1 MQLCTKAG
9 GDERMKENVAARW
22 REGEGPERRHPLAR
36 RAPTRT
42 SVSAWWWSPGPGVAG
57 AAPARVERRRDRGGV
72 GWVWVVRSGAERG
85 RGGGACGS
93 DAIERSGRKKG
104 HARVLYPLMF
114 VGPTHQPTNI
124 SYICQILN
132 R

>member
-36 RAPTRT
+36 SAPLEPWCLRGGGRRWARRGRGGASQGRA
-42 SVSAWWWSPGPGVAG
+42 
-57 AAPARVERRRDRGGV
+57 RRDRGGV
-72 GWVWVVRSGAERG
+72 GRVRVVWSGAERG
-85 RGGGACGS
+85 RGGGVRES
-93 DAIERSGRKKG
+93 DVIERSGRKKG
-104 HARVLYPLMF
+104 LTRVLYPLMF
-114 VGPTHQPTNI
+114 IGPTHQPINI
-124 SYICQILN
+124 SYVRRFLN